1 MFWFLHILA
10 AIVNWP
16 MLLLTAPLH
25 YAVGKVQPDPGKIRV
40 KNS

>member
-10 AIVNWP
+10 AVIHWP
-16 MLLLTAPLH
+16 MLLLTVPLH
-25 YAVGKVQPDPGKIRV
+25 YAVGKTPPNPGERRV